1 MNASEHTTSTA
12 AAATTSQDGTGDGPG
27 AFAQVAG
34 FSVRVA
40 GRVATRVDLQFAG
53 TEQRQLGLSLGTV
66 LFYLRSHYTAEMV
79 ARGWAA
85 ATPLAASL
93 PGVLVGRRAGVLTT
107 GPWTVA
113 AMVQLGGAPRVT
125 GGLVEARA
133 GSEVPRV
140 LRLRVG
146 PVAFDLCDAASFTA
160 TLAGWRQAANLLATD
175 GSDLD

>member
-1 MNASEHTTSTA
+1 MNASEHTTTTA
-12 AAATTSQDGTGDGPG
+12 TAATTSQDETEPGPG

-40 GRVATRVDLQFAG
+40 GRIATRVDLQFAG
-53 TEQRQLGLSLGTV
+53 TEQRQLGLSLGTL
-66 LFYLRSHYTAEMV
+66 LFYMRSHYTAEMV
-79 ARGWAA
+79 ARGWGA
-85 ATPLAASL
+85 ATPLAGSL

-146 PVAFDLCDAASFTA
+146 PVAFDLCDAAAFTA
-160 TLAGWRQAANLLATD
+160 TLAAWRQAANLLATD
-175 GSDLD
+175 GPDLD

>member
-1 MNASEHTTSTA
+1 MNASEHTTTTA
-12 AAATTSQDGTGDGPG
+12 TSQDVPGRDPG

-40 GRVATRVDLQFAG
+40 GRIATLADLQFAG
-53 TEQRQLGLSLGTV
+53 TEQRQLGLSLGAL
-66 LFYLRSHYTAEMV
+66 LFYMRSHYTAEMV

-85 ATPLAASL
+85 ATPLAGSL

-113 AMVQLGGAPRVT
+113 ATVQLGGAPRVT

-146 PVAFDLCDAASFTA
+146 PVAFDLCDAAAFTA
-160 TLAGWRQAANLLATD
+160 TLAGWRRAASLLAVD
-175 GSDLD
+175 GPDLD

>member
-1 MNASEHTTSTA
+1 MNASKYTTEA
-12 AAATTSQDGTGDGPG
+12 ATSTTSQDGTERGPG

-34 FSVRVA
+34 FSVCVA

-125 GGLVEARA
+125 GGLIEARA

-146 PVAFDLCDAASFTA
+146 PVAFDLCDATAFTA
-160 TLAGWRQAANLLATD
+160 TLAAWRQTANLLAID
-175 GSDLD
+175 GPDLD